1 MSDLQLGIPIEI
13 EGKEV
18 IIVRDFVGTRAI
30 SVGGEDEVFTIIE
43 PRGEDGRPAIYI
55 NERELEHFREHFPGA
70 DVYGLWQLLFAND
83 QVPLG
88 RQLTVFRTGPMT
100 GQYVQMEAESDYY
113 NPGNILQS
121 SEFLANFLTDIEY
134 DLADAAHVEVRTRDL
149 QLPPTPAY
157 TRAEMAERHRHT
169 ERNRWY
175 VVGAICL
182 AIVAVTAVYNYT
194 MFSFYKM
201 NMAEYGAKKVQ
212 VVELSARTEALLK
225 ERLEETPD
233 DRKVLSAIDQ
243 IVAYEP
249 QVSTPLDGASPNGF
263 TASHVFFTRVNYPLD
278 LSTKIPGLLSEL
290 TPNLAYKLT
299 LAGGEEVAY

>member
-55 NERELEHFREHFPGA
+55 NERELEHFRENFPGA

-134 DLADAAHVEVRTRDL
+134 DLDDAAHVEVLSLIHISSPRD
-149 QLPPTPAY
+149 
-157 TRAEMAERHRHT
+157 
-169 ERNRWY
+169 
-175 VVGAICL
+175 
-182 AIVAVTAVYNYT
+182 
-194 MFSFYKM
+194 
-201 NMAEYGAKKVQ
+201 
-212 VVELSARTEALLK
+212 
-225 ERLEETPD
+225 
-233 DRKVLSAIDQ
+233 
-243 IVAYEP
+243 
-249 QVSTPLDGASPNGF
+249 
-263 TASHVFFTRVNYPLD
+263 
-278 LSTKIPGLLSEL
+278 
-290 TPNLAYKLT
+290 
-299 LAGGEEVAY
+299 